1 MMYLLQYLRTC
12 DLFMATSPIYSLQD
26 CLDKSCKLSY
36 HKSWRFELL
45 FAQGALNYSV
55 LKKGCIDLSL
65 CDKCKID
72 IKPRSPLRKLTH
84 LYKSASIR
92 CSIFNPK
99 KKNGAFI

>member
-1 MMYLLQYLRTC
+1 
-12 DLFMATSPIYSLQD
+12 MATNLIYALQD
-26 CLDKSCKLSY
+26 FLEKTCKLSY

-99 KKNGAFI
+99 KKNRAFK